1 MDFEMD
7 KETTGA
13 WIVHHSRKI
22 ISDTTAPAEYS
33 VLDEA
38 GKAAELLMRL
48 GETDVVTLRN
58 QEVEAIAKAANLNP
72 RTELPHYIELL
83 KGRRLIDTSGD
94 EIQVLGITTRGVLSH
109 AADIFDD
116 AQPGSHERAAIA
128 LGELAS
134 RAPVSLIDAKR
145 YIGDQFKMKSVDVD
159 DFLRRSTEIGFVDQE
174 GDDPS
179 QILFFNGN
187 LFKKDAVKKAAK
199 VLSTLSSAEQI
210 ALIETTDQLDRV
222 GCIYANTCEK
232 NLGQTLFEKL
242 KAAGVLEVNTVSN
255 ESGDHAFVTLP
266 GAFHKFV
273 NPLIDDTFDMAKAL
287 VSALSYGRQL
297 RSSSQGRI
305 LSFDWIL
312 NALINGRTIG
322 PATAIGADYRVL
334 EQNRVVQL
342 IPAKAPGM
350 FSMRLLKKEVGELA
364 LQVLRQGNANAESI
378 NVPPSA
384 PMTGYQGPEYARE
397 LTRKKQSKPS
407 KRHTHDI
414 LSALRSGRSI

>member
-134 RAPVSLIDAKR
+134 HAPVSLIDAKR

-187 LFKKDAVKKAAK
+187 LFRLFVKGSG
-199 VLSTLSSAEQI
+199 ST
-210 ALIETTDQLDRV
+210 RP
-222 GCIYANTCEK
+222 
-232 NLGQTLFEKL
+232 LF
-242 KAAGVLEVNTVSN
+242 A
-255 ESGDHAFVTLP
+255 
-266 GAFHKFV
+266 
-273 NPLIDDTFDMAKAL
+273 
-287 VSALSYGRQL
+287 
-297 RSSSQGRI
+297 
-305 LSFDWIL
+305 
-312 NALINGRTIG
+312 
-322 PATAIGADYRVL
+322 
-334 EQNRVVQL
+334 
-342 IPAKAPGM
+342 
-350 FSMRLLKKEVGELA
+350 
-364 LQVLRQGNANAESI
+364 
-378 NVPPSA
+378 
-384 PMTGYQGPEYARE
+384 
-397 LTRKKQSKPS
+397 
-407 KRHTHDI
+407 
-414 LSALRSGRSI
+414 